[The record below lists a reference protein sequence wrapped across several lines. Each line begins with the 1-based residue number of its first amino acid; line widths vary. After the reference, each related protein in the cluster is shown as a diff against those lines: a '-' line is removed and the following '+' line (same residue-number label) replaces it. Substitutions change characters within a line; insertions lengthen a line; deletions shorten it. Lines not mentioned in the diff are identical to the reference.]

1 MFRRLETH
9 LEVLGMNKSR
19 LTNAINECVQL
30 GNKAFVPYIMAGD
43 DGLQTLKRNILFLQK
58 VGATAIELGIPF
70 SDPVADGPVIQEAGE
85 RALTHGITLRIVLK
99 ELASF
104 KKEITVPIVIMTYL
118 NPIIRYGLKDF
129 VKDCNNSGVSGLI
142 VPDLPLEESG
152 FLRDEFNHSDIALIP
167 LVSLT
172 SPPDRIQK
180 ITTAGEGFIYA
191 VTVNGIT
198 GVRDGFNNDL
208 GAHLQQLKSI
218 SPVPV
223 LAGFGISTP
232 EQVKSIGALC
242 DGVIVGSA
250 IVNALHEEDWTTIE
264 ALVKASKN
272 TVSSSP
278 SH

>member
-1 MFRRLETH
+1 
-9 LEVLGMNKSR
+9 MNKSR